1 MLRVQTGFMEWLH
14 IRVWET
20 TRTHTYNLAWIGL
33 EEKQLG
39 GKEQQFH
46 KTGGQRA
53 SWVPDCGGRTC
64 NAFDFMFAQ

>member
-1 MLRVQTGFMEWLH
+1 MEWLH

-39 GKEQQFH
+39 GKEAAVSQNR
-46 KTGGQRA
+46 RA
-53 SWVPDCGGRTC
+53 AG
-64 NAFDFMFAQ
+64 FMGSGLWRADL